1 MESTKIPLFI
11 EKQKFDQWWFRILVS
26 IGPAI
31 LWFAF
36 IQQIILKKQFG
47 SNPASDVLLI
57 ILWILFG
64 ILMPLF
70 LLNIQLITII
80 TTDGIYI
87 RFIPFYFK
95 YRRFDFTDIEEY
107 EVRKYK
113 VIAEYGGYGIRGTKK
128 NRAYNVKG
136 DTGLQIIFKDGNKL
150 LIGTQKPEE
159 IQMAVQSVLKK

>member
-1 MESTKIPLFI
+1 MDSTKIPVFI
-11 EKQKFDQWWFRILVS
+11 EKQKFDQWWFRLLVLT
-26 IGPAI
+26 GPAI

-36 IQQIILKKQFG
+36 IQQIILKKEFG
-47 SNPASDVLLI
+47 NNPAPDVLLI

-64 ILMPLF
+64 ILMPVF
-70 LLNIQLITII
+70 LLNIQLITVI

-87 RFIPFYFK
+87 KFLPFYLK
-95 YRRFDFTDIEEY
+95 YRRFDFTNIEKY

-113 VIAEYGGYGIRGTKK
+113 VISEYGGYGIRGTKK

-150 LIGTQKPEE
+150 LIGTQKSEE
-159 IQMAVQSVLKK
+159 IEMAVQSVLKR